1 MAHSEE
7 PGEASLP
14 AERGEGAAASGQR
27 RAEFQ
32 RRAREQLLFDLAVID
47 MSLGCFN
54 RAYLVHRA
62 REEIARRSRYGQR
75 LSVLLLE
82 ADRRLPGAA
91 EPGPRESLLKEIVAV
106 ARLAVR
112 PTDILARWQPAE
124 LLVLMPGTGLAGATR
139 FARRLCAAV
148 AAAAPGRAPGTL
160 AASIGIATS
169 LGREEPLELLV
180 QRARSG
186 LVEARARGP
195 GRPGIG

>member
-1 MAHSEE
+1 MQHSKDGSESQ
-7 PGEASLP
+7 PP
-14 AERGEGAAASGQR
+14 AQR
-27 RAEFQ
+27 RDGNATSGDRRGEFQ
-32 RRAREQLLFDLAVID
+32 RRAREQLLFDLAILD
-47 MSLGCFN
+47 LGLGCFN

-82 ADRRLPGAA
+82 VDRRLRGARDS
-91 EPGPRESLLKEIVAV
+91 EQRESMLNEIVAV

-124 LLVLMPGTGLAGATR
+124 LLLLLPGTGLAGATR

-148 AAAAPGRAPGTL
+148 EAMAPNRADGAL
-160 AASIGIATS
+160 AVSVGLATS
-169 LGREEPLELLV
+169 LGRDEPLELLV
-180 QRARSG
+180 QRARGG
-186 LVEARARGP
+186 LVDARTALP